1 MKVIGVTGL
10 PGSGKG
16 FLFDKAQENG
26 AIVVNMGDRIREVA
40 AERGTDVGITARKL
54 REEQGQYVVA
64 KLTINKINELLEKG
78 LTTKVKAIP
87 DGIPD
92 MSFWQQRYYYYSQFD
107 KGIQMDEEC
116 WWSVTPE
123 IIAEY
128 IAKLCPKDSVIV
140 EGFAGSG
147 GNVIQF
153 SNFCKK
159 VYAIDINNDRLNI
172 CKNNYLYL
180 LIQTLL

>member
-64 KLTINKINELLEKG
+64 KLTINKINELIEKNKEA
-78 LTTKVKAIP
+78 TTILI
-87 DGIPD
+87 DGIRSPYEIELFQD
-92 MSFWQQRYYYYSQFD
+92 SFDNF
-107 KGIQMDEEC
+107 E
-116 WWSVTPE
+116 SV
-123 IIAEY
+123 A
-128 IAKLCPKDSVIV
+128 
-140 EGFAGSG
+140 
-147 GNVIQF
+147 
-153 SNFCKK
+153 
-159 VYAIDINNDRLNI
+159 VYASPKTRFERLKLRNREDDSSVYEDFKERDQRELDFGI
-172 CKNNYLYL
+172 GTVISTSDYL
-180 LIQTLL
+180 LKNENGLEEFEKEVKEFLDEKME